1 MSDNSIRAG
10 AVRNGLRLC
19 LRNKLEG
26 LAVLDERRHFMDLMM
41 DAFKTQGQTSLQSH
55 IGEIKMMEAAPYST
69 LVKEL
74 WEHPE
79 QHKKKKNKDILVL
92 IFQVRPLTDLF

>member
-1 MSDNSIRAG
+1 
-10 AVRNGLRLC
+10 
-19 LRNKLEG
+19 
-26 LAVLDERRHFMDLMM
+26 MDLMM

-79 QHKKKKNKDILVL
+79 QHKKKKEQRHIGADISGET
-92 IFQVRPLTDLF
+92 PD

>member
-10 AVRNGLRLC
+10 AVRNGLRLW

-74 WEHPE
+74 WEHSE
-79 QHKKKKNKDILVL
+79 QHTHKKKEQRHIGADISGET
-92 IFQVRPLTDLF
+92 PD

>member
-79 QHKKKKNKDILVL
+79 QHKKKKRTK
-92 IFQVRPLTDLF
+92 TYWC